1 MKSATRTA
9 TTAGILLLALL
20 LISFS
25 TSIAQA
31 DKGGNRLRLSA
42 STNEKKLTV
51 QVELTARGLPDGSK
65 IRVHIDIFISDK
77 HTNLNR
83 PGTLIYSGDIQGTV
97 VDSKAQLEHTIAFE
111 GTGYYL
117 VQATAYDSNDNFLAS
132 AWIDPREGTAG

>member
-31 DKGGNRLRLSA
+31 DKGGNKLRLST

-51 QVELTARGLPDGSK
+51 QVELTTKGLPDGSK
-65 IRVHIDIFISDK
+65 ISVHIDISISDK

-83 PGTLIYSGDIQGTV
+83 PGTLIYSGDLHGTIV
-97 VDSKAQLEHTIAFE
+97 NSKAQLELKTSFE

-117 VQATAYDSNDNFLAS
+117 IQATAYDSNGNFLAN
-132 AWIDPREGTAG
+132 AWIDPREGTAS